1 MSIELLEDALV
12 AVDRHADDAGDGR
25 WLEKLVT
32 ELAPEIASWDLS
44 EAWLWKDWPE
54 RTQVLGEASRPQD
67 DGIDVVGR
75 RQDGGWCAI
84 QCKARKHV
92 DGKPGRLVRED
103 VDGFLAATRAELWA
117 ECWIVT
123 NAEIT
128 RHGRAKMR
136 GLGEAVAHARE
147 IQIEPAIRAEI
158 AAREAARPDPRDA
171 MQEKAV
177 AAIMEGMDNVRATA
191 DKAHDGWRSGE
202 SRATAV
208 MPCGTGKTRV
218 AYEVARRSAGNG
230 LVCVLAP
237 SIGLVRQLRT
247 AWLGWARAGDDTL
260 RTLSVCSDTRVAESD
275 AERRKRE
282 EAQAGLGEDP
292 TEDRSLVSVSEL
304 AGAVAADAGGIAAW
318 LAGGAEVLGAR
329 PVIFCTYQ
337 SGHHLAEVLRTTG
350 TEAGNRGSLLVCDE
364 AHRTS
369 GIRRP
374 RAKGQAARVRDFLL
388 CHDAERMPARNRLY
402 MTATPRAI
410 RRGDRMPSD
419 LEVSTMDDEAVFGPV
434 AYRLTYRE
442 AVHQGLLSDYRI
454 IAVAVSREG
463 CKVGEQLAQATR
475 EHVEEESDVGELD
488 DARRTSTSL
497 AIRKVAFALA
507 LAGGVEERGG
517 ARLRLRSA
525 IAFCNKVS
533 RSRDLARELGS
544 DDLQD
549 AVLDLVPEEAGPRPF
564 AIEHRDAG
572 HSAPERA
579 TALDRLASATPDAPF
594 AVTNVGVFGEG
605 IDTPDLD
612 AVAFIEARRS
622 PVEVVQAVGRVMRL
636 SPGKRMGYILVPV
649 LIPPG
654 QHPEAWLESRRDT
667 EGWRELGQVL
677 CALQS
682 HDARIEH
689 LLGEML
695 HIAAPAEHERAEHL
709 VGLRT
714 SLGTDVWFWEGPAG
728 ELEYA
733 LDEGTGSAR
742 ERLEKVGDL
751 RRATEVRAVAA
762 VPCGTWLVD
771 DGRLGRPRVAP
782 FDTLSCWQESE
793 GGYATAP
800 AVEAVREALVMEAT
814 PGPGKKASGPRFRP
828 PAKRPAK
835 DRSPKPATREIPGL
849 LREIAD
855 TGIAAESIRL
865 NLLEKSGLLGGPARD
880 FNVLRETVERAAGCL
895 RSEELEGELRAVLGM
910 ESISEEARSDSAD
923 ACTVAALMFMTGAI
937 LHARLEQ
944 GEALRGRN
952 VGKLAAIAGSGT
964 PAEDLLLAWQRIL
977 DMDYR
982 PVFGLAR
989 DVLLHLTR
997 HTRRTTGLDQAV
1009 RGIAHDA
1016 GDIAE
1021 TYTDMGMDYA
1031 GELFNQVMGNQAAD
1045 GAYFTRP
1052 APAVL
1057 MAELVASVLGDNDD
1071 WTEQETW
1078 RRSTAFDP
1086 ACGSGTLLVSL
1097 AAAFKRRAHA
1107 QGAGAQTLARMHRYL
1122 VEEGLVGLDINPVSL
1137 QLAGAQ
1143 LTLGDTK
1150 ISYRNMGLCRM
1161 PYGLDPERPGE
1172 PAAAGSL
1179 ELLTDERVVGEPR
1192 PGEQADWVER
1202 TYRGADRV
1210 ERVALRANEPRE
1222 QEGVLDDVVVE
1233 VLGRRIAIM
1242 NPPFVTRD
1250 KLGRKFGRD
1259 EQIAIRKRIDAAQA
1273 VLESRCPE
1281 LAGIGEKT
1289 STRPLYVAL
1298 GLRCVNPE
1306 DGILAMVI
1314 PTVALTSPSGRTERQ
1329 ILGRELHV
1337 RLVVTCHEPGNVNV
1351 SQRTAANESLVI
1363 GTRVGR
1369 GQGGATLFASLDR
1382 MPSTVDSAVEFA
1394 AAIASGQAH
1403 RDVHVRA
1410 VSAERVAAGDWSA
1423 AGWRNPAL
1431 DEAIETMADWDVLV
1445 RMRDVSGVTVRAPGH
1460 GAYMTERR
1468 SWPSRRI
1475 FNSKAG
1481 DAQQRLAG
1489 EPDTEVW
1496 LRRTVGAT
1504 PAERAAH
1511 EQRTWERHQRETAG
1525 YLLLVTTQRM
1535 DSARVNAVVSET
1547 PQVGSWW
1554 KPVQGIDLETA
1565 KAWAFWLNSTA
1576 GRLTVLAHRGGKALE
1591 YPTWNPRALLE
1602 GRVPDP
1608 ERNDL
1613 IAALARG
1620 FDALSG
1626 TPLDRYD
1633 AGYTPVRRQLDATV
1647 AEALGN
1653 GAGER
1658 ITEWA
1663 RLLNEEPVVCATG
1676 FWRSRAG
1683 A

>member
-1 MSIELLEDALV
+1 MSNQLLEDALA

-25 WLEKLVT
+25 WLEDLVT
-32 ELAPEIASWDLS
+32 GLAPEIAAWDLS
-44 EAWLWKDWPE
+44 EAWLWKDWPH
-54 RTQVLGEASRPQD
+54 RTEVLGEASRPSD
-67 DGIDVVGR
+67 DGIDVVAR

-92 DGKPGRLVRED
+92 NGRPGRLVRED
-103 VDGFLAATRAELWA
+103 VDGFLAATRSDVWA

-123 NAEIT
+123 NAEIA
-128 RHGRAKMR
+128 RHGQAKMR
-136 GLGEAVAHARE
+136 GLGAAVAHARE
-147 IQIEPAIRAEI
+147 IRIEPAIRDEI
-158 AAREAARPDPRDA
+158 AAREAAKPDPRDA

-177 AAIMEGMDNVRATA
+177 GEILQGLDNVRATA
-191 DKAHDGWRSGE
+191 DKAHAGWRPGE

-218 AYEVARRSAGNG
+218 AYEVARRSASDG

-247 AWLGWARAGDDTL
+247 AWLGWAKAGDETL
-260 RTLSVCSDTRVAESD
+260 RTLSVCSDARVAESG
-275 AERRKRE
+275 ATRRDRE
-282 EAQAGLGEDP
+282 EAQAGQDEDP
-292 TEDRSLVSVSEL
+292 IEDRSLVSTAEL
-304 AGAVAADAGGIAAW
+304 AGTVEADAAGIAKW
-318 LAGGAEVLGAR
+318 LADDAGASGAR

-337 SGHHLAEVLRTTG
+337 SGHHLAEALRARGTG
-350 TEAGNRGSLLVCDE
+350 AALLVCDE

-369 GIRRP
+369 GIRRA
-374 RAKGQAARVRDFLL
+374 RAQGQAARIRDFLL
-388 CHDAERMPARNRLY
+388 CHDAEQMPARDRLY

-410 RRGDRMPSD
+410 RRGDRLPSD
-419 LEVSTMDDEAVFGPV
+419 LQVSTMDDEAVFGPV
-434 AYRLTYRE
+434 AFRLTYRE
-442 AVHQGLLSDYRI
+442 AVEQELLSDYRI

-463 CKVGEQLAQATR
+463 CTVGEQLAQATR
-475 EHVEEESDVGELD
+475 DRIEAESDVGELD

-507 LAGGVEERGG
+507 LAGGVEDRGG

-533 RSRDLARELGS
+533 RSRDMARELGS
-544 DDLQD
+544 EDLQD
-549 AVLDLVPEEAGPRPF
+549 AVLDLVPEEADPRPF

-572 HSAPERA
+572 HSAPEREA
-579 TALDRLASATPDAPF
+579 VLDRLGSATPDAPF

-636 SPGKRMGYILVPV
+636 SRGKRMGYILVPV

-667 EGWRELGQVL
+667 EGWQELGQVL

-695 HIAAPAEHERAEHL
+695 HIAAPAEPELAQHL

-714 SLGTDVWFWEGPAG
+714 SLATDVWFWEGPAG

-733 LDEGTGSAR
+733 LAEGAGSAK
-742 ERLEKVGDL
+742 ERLEKAGDL
-751 RRATEVRAVAA
+751 RPAAAVQALST

-771 DGRLGRPRVAP
+771 EARSGPPRVAT
-782 FDTLSCWQESE
+782 FDTLSCWEEGE

-800 AVEAVREALVMEAT
+800 AVTAVRDTLVLKAP
-814 PGPGKKASGPRFRP
+814 PGRRGKAAAPRFRT

-835 DRSPKPATREIPGL
+835 DRSPKPGGRQIPGL

-880 FNVLRETVERAAGCL
+880 FNLLRETVERAAACL
-895 RSEELEGELRAVLGM
+895 RAEELEGELRAALGM
-910 ESISEEARSDSAD
+910 ESISEEARTDSAD
-923 ACTVAALMFMTGAI
+923 GCTVAALMFMTGAI
-937 LHARLEQ
+937 LHARLEH
-944 GEALRGRN
+944 GEALRGRG
-952 VGKLAAIAGSGT
+952 VGKLAAVAASGT

-989 DVLLHLTR
+989 DVLLRLTR
-997 HTRRTTGLDQAV
+997 QTRRTTGLDQAV

-1057 MAELVASVLGDNDD
+1057 LAELVAAVLDDGDAD
-1071 WTEQETW
+1071 WTKLASW
-1078 RRSTAFDP
+1078 RWGTAFDP

-1097 AAAFKRRAHA
+1097 GEAYKRRARR
-1107 QGAGAQTLARMHRYL
+1107 QGADARTLARMHRYL

-1143 LTLGDTK
+1143 MTLGDTK
-1150 ISYRNMGLCRM
+1150 VSYRNMGLARM

-1192 PGEQADWVER
+1192 PGEQDDWIER

-1222 QEGVLDDVVVE
+1222 QEGVLDDVVGE
-1233 VLGRRIAIM
+1233 VLGRRVAIM

-1281 LAGIGEKT
+1281 LAGICEKT
-1289 STRPLYVAL
+1289 STGPLYVAL
-1298 GLRCVNPE
+1298 GLRCMDPE
-1306 DGILAMVI
+1306 DGVLAMVI
-1314 PTVALTSPSGRTERQ
+1314 PTVALTSPSGLAERR

-1351 SQRTAANESLVI
+1351 SQRTSANESLVI
-1363 GTRVGR
+1363 GTRAGR
-1369 GQGGATLFASLDR
+1369 DAGGPTLFASLDR
-1382 MPSTVDSAVEFA
+1382 MPGTVDSGVELA
-1394 AAIASGQAH
+1394 AAIGSGQPH
-1403 RDVHVRA
+1403 RDVHVRE

-1423 AGWRNPAL
+1423 AGWRNPEL
-1431 DEAIETMADWDVLV
+1431 DEAIETMAAWSAVT
-1445 RMRDVSGVTVRAPGH
+1445 RMRDVPGVTMQAPGH
-1460 GAYMTERR
+1460 GAYVTERR
-1468 SWPSRRI
+1468 SWSSRRI

-1489 EPDTEVW
+1489 EPDSEVW
-1496 LRRTVGAT
+1496 LKRAVGST
-1504 PAERAAH
+1504 PEEQAAH
-1511 EQRTWERHQRETAG
+1511 EQRTWDRHREETAG
-1525 YLLLVTTQRM
+1525 HLLLVTGQRM
-1535 DSARVNAVVSET
+1535 DSACVNAVVCDE
-1547 PQVGSWW
+1547 PQLGMRW
-1554 KPVQGIDLETA
+1554 KPVQGVALDTA
-1565 KAWAFWLNSTA
+1565 KAWAVWFNSTS
-1576 GRLTVLAHRGGKALE
+1576 GRVALLARRGGKVLA
-1591 YPTWNPRALLE
+1591 YPTWTPLGLMDVP
-1602 GRVPDP
+1602 VPDP
-1608 ERNDL
+1608 QRGDL

-1620 FDALSG
+1620 FDTLSG

-1633 AGYTPVRRQLDATV
+1633 AGYTPVRQQLDATV

-1653 GAGER
+1653 GVGEQ
-1658 ITEWA
+1658 ISEWA
-1663 RLLNEEPVVCATG
+1663 RLLNEEPVVCPTG
-1676 FWRSRAG
+1676 FWRSRSVE
-1683 A
+1683 

>member
-1 MSIELLEDALV
+1 MSIKSLEKALIVVDQHAADAS
-12 AVDRHADDAGDGR
+12 DGV

-32 ELAPEIASWDLS
+32 ELGPEIAAWDLA
-44 EAWLWKDWPE
+44 EAWLWEDWPHRNE
-54 RTQVLGEASRPQD
+54 VLPNATPDD

-75 RQDGGWCAI
+75 RQDGSWCAI
-84 QCKARKHV
+84 QCKARRHV
-92 DGKPGRLVRED
+92 NGKPGRLTKED
-103 VDGFLAATRAELWA
+103 IRDFGSATNTSANIWA
-117 ECWIVT
+117 EGWIVT
-123 NAEIT
+123 NADISD
-128 RHGRAKMR
+128 HVRAKMR
-136 GLGEAVAHARE
+136 GLGETVANVRE
-147 IQIEPAIRAEI
+147 VQIGPAIHAEI
-158 AAREAARPDPRDA
+158 TARKAAKPDPRDA
-171 MQEKAV
+171 MQERAV
-177 AAIMEGMDNVRATA
+177 GAIIRGLDNVRATP
-191 DKAHDGWRSGE
+191 DKAHAGWRLGDA
-202 SRATAV
+202 RATAV

-218 AYEVARRSAGNG
+218 AYEVARQTAANG

-237 SIGLVRQLRT
+237 SIGLVRQLRA
-247 AWLGWARAGDDTL
+247 AWLGWARTTGDTL
-260 RTLSVCSDTRVAESD
+260 QTLSVCSDPKVAD
-275 AERRKRE
+275 TTGERRERE
-282 EAQAGLGEDP
+282 EAKANPEREDP
-292 TEDRSLVSVSEL
+292 TEDRSLVSATEL
-304 AGAVAADAGGIAAW
+304 TGTVAASGDDIADW
-318 LAGGAEVLGAR
+318 LRRTTATGSGR

-337 SGHHLAEVLRTTG
+337 SGHHLSAALLDAGAE
-350 TEAGNRGSLLVCDE
+350 AALLVCDE

-374 RAKGQAARVRDFLL
+374 PAKRREAAVRNFLL
-388 CHDAERMPARNRLY
+388 CHDAARIPARNRLY
-402 MTATPRAI
+402 MTATPRVH
-410 RRGDRMPSD
+410 RRGDKLPPD
-419 LEVSTMDDEAVFGPV
+419 LQISTMDDEAVFGPV
-434 AYRLTYRE
+434 AYRLTYRD
-442 AVHQGLLSDYRI
+442 AVQQGLLSDYRI
-454 IAVAVSREG
+454 IAVAVSQEG
-463 CKVGEQLAQATR
+463 CAVGEQLAQETR
-475 EHVEEESDVGELD
+475 KRVEEESDAGELD
-488 DARRTSTSL
+488 DPRRTSTSL
-497 AIRKVAFALA
+497 AIRKVALALA

-517 ARLRLRSA
+517 ERLRLRSA

-533 RSRDLARELGS
+533 RSRDLASELGS
-544 DDLQD
+544 EDLQN
-549 AVLDLVPEEAGPRPF
+549 AVLGLLPTAAPHRF

-579 TALDRLASATPDAPF
+579 DVLKRLASATPDAPF
-594 AVTNVGVFGEG
+594 AVTNVGIFGEG

-622 PVEVVQAVGRVMRL
+622 PVDVVQAVGRVMRL

-667 EGWRELGQVL
+667 EGWQELGQVL

-695 HIAAPAEHERAEHL
+695 HIAAPAKQDRTEHL

-742 ERLEKVGDL
+742 ERLEKAGDL
-751 RRATEVRAVAA
+751 RPAAQVVAVPT

-771 DGRLGRPRVAP
+771 DGRLGRPRVAT
-782 FDTLSCWQESE
+782 FDTLSSWEE
-793 GGYATAP
+793 NDGEYATAP
-800 AVEAVREALVMEAT
+800 AVEAVRQALVMEPT
-814 PGPGKKASGPRFRP
+814 PGPGKKKVSEPRFRS
-828 PAKRPAK
+828 PAKRPTK
-835 DRSPKPATREIPGL
+835 DRSPKPDAAEIPGL
-849 LREIAD
+849 LREIQD
-855 TGIAAESIRL
+855 TGIRAESIRL
-865 NLLEKSGLLGGPARD
+865 NLLEKSGLLGGSARD

-895 RSEELEGELRAVLGM
+895 RAEELEGELRAELGM

-937 LHARLEQ
+937 LHARLEH

-952 VGKLAAIAGSGT
+952 VGRLAAIAGSGT

-977 DMDYR
+977 DTDYR

-989 DVLLHLTR
+989 DILLHLTR

-1057 MAELVASVLGDNDD
+1057 MAELVASLLGDEVD
-1071 WTEQETW
+1071 WTKQQTW
-1078 RRSTAFDP
+1078 RQATAFDP

-1097 AAAFKRRAHA
+1097 AAAFKRRAYQ
-1107 QGAGAQTLARMHRYL
+1107 QGADERTLARMHRYL
-1122 VEEGLVGLDINPVSL
+1122 VEEGLTGLDINPVSL

-1143 LTLGDTK
+1143 LTLGDTR
-1150 ISYRNMGLCRM
+1150 ISYRNMGLSRM
-1161 PYGLDPERPGE
+1161 PYGLDAERAGE

-1210 ERVALRANEPRE
+1210 ERVALRENEPRE
-1222 QEGVLDDVVVE
+1222 QEGVLDDVVGE

-1273 VLESRCPE
+1273 VLESRCPG
-1281 LAGIGEKT
+1281 LAGICEKT

-1298 GLRCVNPE
+1298 GLRCIDPD
-1306 DGILAMVI
+1306 DGMLAMVI
-1314 PTVALTSPSGRTERQ
+1314 PTVALTSPSGREERR
-1329 ILGRELHV
+1329 ILGQELHV

-1363 GTRVGR
+1363 GTRADR
-1369 GQGGATLFASLDR
+1369 GTGGPTLFASLDR
-1382 MPSTVDSAVEFA
+1382 MPGNVESAVELA
-1394 AAIASGQAH
+1394 AAIAAGQPH
-1403 RDVHVRA
+1403 GDIHVRA

-1431 DEAIETMADWDVLV
+1431 DEAVETMDGWEALV
-1445 RMRDVSGVTVRAPGH
+1445 RIRDVSGVTIRAPGQ
-1460 GAYMTERR
+1460 GAYVTEPRPWR
-1468 SWPSRRI
+1468 SRRI

-1489 EPDTEVW
+1489 EPDTEAW
-1496 LRRTVGAT
+1496 LKRAIGST
-1504 PAERAAH
+1504 PEEQAAH
-1511 EQRTWERHQRETAG
+1511 ERQTWERHRRDTAG
-1525 YLLLVTTQRM
+1525 HLMVITGQAM
-1535 DSARVNAVVSET
+1535 DSARVNTVVCEQ
-1547 PQVGSWW
+1547 PQVGMVW
-1554 KPVQGIDLETA
+1554 KPVQGISLETA
-1565 KAWAFWLNSTA
+1565 KAWAIWLNSTP
-1576 GRLTVLAHRGGKALE
+1576 GRLTMLAQRGGKRLAW
-1591 YPTWNPRALLE
+1591 PTWRPLGLRE
-1602 GRVPDP
+1602 IFVPNP
-1608 ERNDL
+1608 ERDEL
-1613 IAALARG
+1613 IKALARG

-1626 TPLDRYD
+1626 TVIERYD
-1633 AGYTPVRRQLDATV
+1633 AGYTPVRQQLDAAV

-1653 GAGER
+1653 GAGDR
-1658 ITEWA
+1658 IAEWA
-1663 RLLNEEPVVCATG
+1663 RLLNEEPVVCPTG
-1676 FWRSRAG
+1676 FWRSRAN